1 MLYTKKQYFMLSLLA
16 AKYDEQGRYKNPII
30 KLHLLTSVFKN
41 SLDNNI
47 NIFEVNDE
55 KLQKLIENT
64 FNKESRYYKNRVR
77 NSKQVLLDTEI
88 IEEIEN
94 QSVKE
99 MGFCDKEE
107 ISFLTYEDKKYP
119 ERLRKIE
126 LSPVIIFYKGKF
138 PKDKELKNSYAVI
151 GSREIDEKGKQ
162 VAYSFGRLLSENG
175 YWNISGLA
183 EGSDAYGHLGS
194 VKTQGLTGAILAH
207 GLAEPIYPSSNNNLA
222 DKIINSGG
230 FLLSEL
236 PPSIKVQSHFF
247 TRRDRLQSG
256 LTKGVLVVETGEK
269 GGTLHT
275 VNYALKQNK
284 FVGVWKPSDYNDKNE
299 YIKGNLMLLQIL
311 KPTNKFKIKS
321 KKKLNKIIAI
331 RDKDDILKLLDNET
345 NTGRADL
352 FTDIE

>member
-16 AKYDEQGRYKNPII
+16 AKYDDSSRYKNPIL

-41 SLDNNI
+41 SIDNNI
-47 NIFEVNDE
+47 NIFEENKE
-55 KLQKLIENT
+55 NLEKLIENT
-64 FNKESRYYKNRVR
+64 FNKNNRYYKNRVK
-77 NSKQVLLDTEI
+77 NSKRVFLDTEI
-88 IEEIEN
+88 IEEVKS
-94 QSVKE
+94 QSINE
-99 MGFCDKEE
+99 MDLCDNKE

-119 ERLRKIE
+119 DRLKKID
-126 LSPVIIFYKGKF
+126 LSPVMIFYKGNI
-138 PKDKELKNSYAVI
+138 PKDEELEKSYAVI
-151 GSREIDEKGKQ
+151 GSRKIDEKGKQ
-162 VAYSFGRLLSENG
+162 VAYSFGKLLSENG

-269 GGTLHT
+269 GGTIHT

-284 FVGVWKPSDYNDKNE
+284 FVGVWKPADYNDKNE

-311 KPTNKFKIKS
+311 DPTNKFKIKS

-331 RDKDDILKLLDNET
+331 RDKDDILRLLDNET
-345 NTGRADL
+345 NTGKADL